1 MSRPTKL
8 SEKHWQVLEMLGND
22 MPRKKAA
29 ESIGWTVDHLKHLC
43 IGDTQRAGGVATLF
57 KQEYLKGVQKSA
69 EETKKLIQA
78 NVKTAQGLIA
88 EVFAEIKGKK
98 KKTDADKKLLSLYTN
113 ALAKFTP
120 AVNVKNL
127 SYSYTKGLLPEE
139 LVHEF
144 KRLKTI
150 AESSFDR
157 GSIPEIAQG
166 RARELSEVDE

>member
-1 MSRPTKL
+1 
-8 SEKHWQVLEMLGND
+8 
-22 MPRKKAA
+22 MPRKDVAK
-29 ESIGWTVDHLKHLC
+29 EIGWTKPHLDFLC
-43 IGDTQRAGGVATLF
+43 VGDVQHAGGVAVLF
-57 KQEYLKGVQKSA
+57 KDEYLKGVLKSA
-69 EETKKLIQA
+69 DETKKLIQA

-120 AVNVKNL
+120 AVSVKNL

-144 KRLKTI
+144 KRLTTI
-150 AESSFDR
+150 AEASFDR
-157 GSIPEIAQG
+157 GETVPRKES
-166 RARELSEVDE
+166 VDQDV